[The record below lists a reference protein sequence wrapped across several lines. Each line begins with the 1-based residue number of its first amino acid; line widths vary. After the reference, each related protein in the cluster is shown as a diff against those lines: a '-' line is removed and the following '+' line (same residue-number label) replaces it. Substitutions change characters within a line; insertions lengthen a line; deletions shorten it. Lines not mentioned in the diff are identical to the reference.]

1 MGAAHTLPIGS
12 GRRSSLLEI
21 VNLAS
26 LMVSLLVSAIF
37 LPSHVTLGN
46 DYCRRIEFVPILLS
60 KGGRPAMDVDC
71 SRQEASQNVP
81 DRRRHPRYRYSAPI
95 TALASDGSVV
105 PGITLEISE
114 SGLSAVFGV
123 PLQVGDKTEVEPVAG
138 GKASA
143 RIRRNL
149 GKVYGFEFLDLTT
162 EQALQLRDKCK
173 KLPIYRCQALGI

>member
-1 MGAAHTLPIGS
+1 MGAAHSLPIGS

-37 LPSHVTLGN
+37 LPSHGTLGN

-123 PLQVGDKTEVEPVAG
+123 PLRVGDTTEVGPVAG

-149 GKVYGFEFLDLTT
+149 GKVYGFEFLGLTT
-162 EQALQLRDKCK
+162 EQTEQIRNKCK
-173 KLPIYRCQALGI
+173 MLPVYRCAVLGF

>member
-1 MGAAHTLPIGS
+1 
-12 GRRSSLLEI
+12 
-21 VNLAS
+21 
-26 LMVSLLVSAIF
+26 
-37 LPSHVTLGN
+37 
-46 DYCRRIEFVPILLS
+46 
-60 KGGRPAMDVDC
+60 MDVDC